1 MIHYVCIATEN
12 KFYLPYLK
20 QLIPNLIIL
29 GMNMEWEG
37 YIMKPKLVN
46 KYLKKLHNNDIVC
59 IIDAYDI
66 LPTKNIVNLEKKF
79 IDFCKNNPQVKMIVG
94 SEKHDNNIIKKKLS
108 KIIFKEYEGYIINA
122 GQMIGYVKN
131 IKHYYEY
138 ILSLPKTYLE
148 KNHNDDQIILTKY
161 TLKLNN
167 KNNKNKVYI
176 DKKNNFFY
184 VNSEMLQQIT
194 IPNSNVC
201 FVHAAM
207 NGLMDN
213 YLLEHHNINIE
224 MKDKSTMYKEHLKQ
238 LVKKNIYYFNI
249 LKKKI
254 INV

>member
-238 LVKKNIYYFNI
+238 VVKKNIYYFNI

>member
-167 KNNKNKVYI
+167 KNKVYI

-224 MKDKSTMYKEHLKQ
+224 MKDKSTMYKEHIKQ